1 MLTQNFENIDEQL
14 QNFDILCD
22 AASKKYQILADE
34 VDAQES
40 EGLEINQALK
50 DKLKQA
56 IKDQKKVVDD
66 YNTFLVSCVNNKVD
80 LTNRWLQLGFSHA
93 EIQKMNEQ

>member
-1 MLTQNFENIDEQL
+1 MTTQNFENIDEQL

-22 AASKKYQILADE
+22 EASKKYQILADE
-34 VDAQES
+34 VDAQEN

-66 YNTFLVSCVNNKVD
+66 YNTFLVSCFKNKVD
-80 LTNRWLQLGFSHA
+80 LTNRWHKLGFSHA